1 MRHCGESEFPGW
13 CGRVAVALAL
23 HVGAGW
29 ALAAKGSLDAAPV
42 ARAAETW
49 LWLEA
54 GAESPQATA
63 RATGGGGA
71 VPEVG
76 AVAARPA
83 PEMWGDSPR
92 HPAPG
97 GRHPDTG
104 RAVARAATAAREL
117 APPRPVANSQG
128 PAPMAAAASPDEHG
142 AGRSAHDSSAALLAG
157 ASLTPSAAAGGLPS
171 AWGVGGR
178 AAGAGAGPR
187 AAAAGA
193 ASTAARAPARLLG
206 AGNRCADLFPFAA
219 ASDTGTVAVAL
230 EVAPS
235 GQPQGARIV
244 DEAPRG
250 QGFALAASHC
260 VRRLRFAPA
269 TDGSGR
275 VVASRSFVRLQFQR
289 AGASP
294 HVAL

>member
-29 ALAAKGSLDAAPV
+29 ALAANGSLDAAPV
-42 ARAAETW
+42 ARATETL
-49 LWLEA
+49 LWLE
-54 GAESPQATA
+54 AESPQATA
-63 RATGGGGA
+63 RATGGEGGA
-71 VPEVG
+71 
-76 AVAARPA
+76 AAARP
-83 PEMWGDSPR
+83 PPGMWGESPR
-92 HPAPG
+92 RPARG
-97 GRHPDTG
+97 GHHPDTG
-104 RAVARAATAAREL
+104 RAATEAREL
-117 APPRPVANSQG
+117 APPPRPVASSQG
-128 PAPMAAAASPDEHG
+128 PAPMAAAASPDEDS
-142 AGRSAHDSSAALLAG
+142 AERSEHDTSAAGMVAP
-157 ASLTPSAAAGGLPS
+157 LTPSAAAGGLPS

-193 ASTAARAPARLLG
+193 ASSTARAPARLLK
-206 AGNRCADLFPFAA
+206 AGNHCADLFPFAA
-219 ASDTGTVAVAL
+219 VSDTGSVAVAL

-269 TDGSGR
+269 TDDSGR